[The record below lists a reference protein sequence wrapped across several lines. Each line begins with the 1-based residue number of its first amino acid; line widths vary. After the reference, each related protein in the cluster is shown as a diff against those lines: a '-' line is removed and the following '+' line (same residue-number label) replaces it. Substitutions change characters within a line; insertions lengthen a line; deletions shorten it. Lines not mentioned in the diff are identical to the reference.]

1 VNQLTLDLRTLYLA
15 NDDQGRNIWLIR
27 HTPQTVDCERVGLII
42 CDVWDHHWCRG
53 AEIRLAEMLPRMQAL
68 ICALRDHGGTI
79 IHAPSDT
86 MAHYADHPA
95 RRRVLAL
102 PTVEPP
108 PDLAHD
114 DPPLPVDA
122 SDEGCDT
129 PGDET
134 AYVWIQQ
141 HPDIAID
148 PQRDFVTDV
157 GREVYNIVQARQIEQ
172 LLIMGVHTNMCV
184 LHRSFAIKQMVRW
197 GQPIAL
203 VRDLTDTMY
212 NPARAPYVSHSTGT
226 RLVVQYI
233 EAHWCPTIHSRQIL
247 GE

>member
-1 VNQLTLDLRTLYLA
+1 MSQLTLDLRTLYLA
-15 NDDQGRNIWLIR
+15 TDDQGRNVWLIR
-27 HTPQTVDCERVGLII
+27 HTPRSVDWERVGLII

-53 AEIRLAEMLPRMQAL
+53 AEIRLAEMLPGMQAL
-68 ICALRDHGGTI
+68 ACALRDRGATI

-86 MAHYADHPA
+86 MAHYANHPA
-95 RRRVLAL
+95 RQRVLAL

-108 PDLAHD
+108 PDQAHD

-129 PGDET
+129 PGDKT
-134 AYVWIQQ
+134 AYVWTQQ

-148 PQRDFVTDV
+148 PQHDYVTDV
-157 GREVYNIVQARQIEQ
+157 GREVYNIVQAHQIEQ

-184 LHRSFAIKQMVRW
+184 LHRTFAIKQMVRW